1 VLASL
6 PLPLAKQAAN
16 EKNLHHSG
24 AKLAKNFLSLLLA
37 RVNKHK
43 GKGVGR

>member
-1 VLASL
+1 MSL
-6 PLPLAKQAAN
+6 ESGEQ
-16 EKNLHHSG
+16 KNLHHSG

-37 RVNKHK
+37 RVNTHK